1 MGNEVPGT
9 HAPWRA
15 TATFS
20 FPRAPRGEERG
31 CWTWVTPPFW
41 KLPAGA
47 GSRAGREARRDI
59 RARRTPSAVGRRKS
73 GGGRSGGG
81 RSLGSSWSQQPVE
94 NEPVW
99 FVGACSRW
107 RVRASRR
114 RRGLEAQLCQ
124 LCHGNLRVRV
134 GRAGE
139 SSPAAWQS
147 PSSTAATLA
156 AVGTGRRDSP
166 HQGTTRVQV
175 TCTVSRD
182 SFGLPSPTP

>member
-1 MGNEVPGT
+1 MGDES
-9 HAPWRA
+9 PWD
-15 TATFS
+15 TCPLEGHHNDFL
-20 FPRAPRGEERG
+20 FPRAPRGEGRG
-31 CWTWVTPPFW
+31 RWKWRTPPFW

-59 RARRTPSAVGRRKS
+59 RARGAAAV
-73 GGGRSGGG
+73 GGG
-81 RSLGSSWSQQPVE
+81 RSLGSSWSQQLME
-94 NEPVW
+94 NEPGW

-107 RVRASRR
+107 RVRALRR
-114 RRGLEAQLCQ
+114 RCGLEAQLCQ
-124 LCHGNLRVRV
+124 LCHENLRVRV

-166 HQGTTRVQV
+166 HRGTSRVQV

-182 SFGLPSPTP
+182 SFGRPSPTP